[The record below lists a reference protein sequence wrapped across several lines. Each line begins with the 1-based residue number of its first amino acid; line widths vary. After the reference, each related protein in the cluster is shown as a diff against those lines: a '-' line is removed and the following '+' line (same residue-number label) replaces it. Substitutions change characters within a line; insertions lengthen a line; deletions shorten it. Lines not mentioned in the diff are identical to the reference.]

1 MHHSFGMGMAGIKT
15 YNTAETAQTQQ
26 LVVAI
31 KNAQDK

>member
-1 MHHSFGMGMAGIKT
+1 MGMTGIIMYDIADK
-15 YNTAETAQTQQ
+15 AETQQ